1 MSSRRGATGGESRLR
16 TAENPFDSGELTD
29 QQKGASDDKL
39 PLQSKCWAHHR
50 PEQDDIIEF
59 SNEAKN
65 AQIMVITDVH
75 QQVATLR

>member
-1 MSSRRGATGGESRLR
+1 MSSRRGATGGGARLR

-50 PEQDDIIEF
+50 PEQDDIIE
-59 SNEAKN
+59 N

-75 QQVATLR
+75 QQVANRM